1 MSDLKDYI
9 DKRKKNDREFASN
22 YDVGYE
28 EFKLGVILKKLRI
41 QEGMTQEDLAEKM
54 HTNCE
59 SHPFAS
65 SASFAVIRIK
75 EKVNR
80 KGREGREGKMRQLVK
95 CGLTHAE

>member
-1 MSDLKDYI
+1 
-9 DKRKKNDREFASN
+9 
-22 YDVGYE
+22 
-28 EFKLGVILKKLRI
+28 
-41 QEGMTQEDLAEKM
+41 MTQEDLAEKM

-80 KGREGREGKMRQLVK
+80 KGREGREGKMPSYAFFAVK
-95 CGLTHAE
+95 NPFISERIK